1 MSFQMV
7 LLRHDVQDVRIACF
21 GTMSFQMVLLL
32 LCGFLSRRLVLELCH
47 SRWFYYCKSSLCT
60 VDIVLELCHSRW
72 FYYCQSMQRLP
83 NPVLELCHSRWFYYT
98 RVCIDAVTV
107 VLELC
112 HSRWFYYNQADGIP
126 ASVVLE
132 PCHSRWFYYYMTRQ
146 LQRLRSWEIRAARR
160 RRLRA

>member
-1 MSFQMV
+1 MCTIQ
-7 LLRHDVQDVRIACF
+7 RHAIQFWNYVIPD
-21 GTMSFQMVLLL
+21 GSTT
-32 LCGFLSRRLVLELCH
+32 LSRYAPHWLQFWNYVIPDGSTTRWWLPLLPPVLELCH

-83 NPVLELCHSRWFYYT
+83 NPVLELCHSRWFYY
-98 RVCIDAVTV
+98 
-107 VLELC
+107 
-112 HSRWFYYNQADGIP
+112 YQADGIP

>member
-1 MSFQMV
+1 MTSVEVCFGTMSFQMV

-83 NPVLELCHSRWFYYT
+83 NPVLELCHSRWFYY
-98 RVCIDAVTV
+98 
-107 VLELC
+107 
-112 HSRWFYYNQADGIP
+112 YQADGIP

>member
-7 LLRHDVQDVRIACF
+7 LLLLCCSKLRKLGFGTMSFQMVLLPVCADNGKAAGF

-47 SRWFYYCKSSLCT
+47 SRWFYYC
-60 VDIVLELCHSRW
+60 
-72 FYYCQSMQRLP
+72 QSMQRLP
-83 NPVLELCHSRWFYYT
+83 NPVLELCHSRWFYY
-98 RVCIDAVTV
+98 
-107 VLELC
+107 
-112 HSRWFYYNQADGIP
+112 YQADGIP